1 LKKAM
6 IKYWRLI
13 LLFILLLAAIY
24 IYLVFDAASGYV
36 IQHLRVPRLL
46 LTMLVGMTLGSVGFA
61 FQLLLNNPLAEPY
74 ILGVSSG
81 AALASILAGAA
92 GLFLLM
98 PLFGFLGA
106 LLAMLAVYWLA
117 SGSGMFNTTRLL
129 LAGIIVSMFL
139 SSIISLVMYL
149 NQNDIGNIINILM
162 GNLGHIFS
170 NTEWQIFIGIAVLCL
185 ILLGW
190 LVLQGR
196 RLLVLST
203 GELVAGSLGLNVRK
217 LRVQVFVVSS
227 LLTGL
232 TVAFSGII
240 GFVGLIV
247 PHLVRLIWKGNK
259 PGSILYAGVFGSVFL
274 LVCDFIAMHLV
285 VIELPV
291 GIVTSFIGCP
301 LFIYLLWRKK

>member
-1 LKKAM
+1 M
-6 IKYWRLI
+6 IKHWRLI
-13 LLFILLLAAIY
+13 LLIFLLIAAIY
-24 IYLVFDAASGYV
+24 LYLVYGAASGYI
-36 IQHLRVPRLL
+36 IQHLRLPRLI
-46 LTMLVGMTLGSVGFA
+46 LTLLVGMTLGSVGFA

-92 GLFLLM
+92 GLFILM
-98 PLFGFLGA
+98 PLFGFMGA
-106 LLAMLAVYWLA
+106 AGAMLTVYWLA
-117 SGSGMFNTTRLL
+117 RSRGMFNTTRLL
-129 LAGIIVSMFL
+129 LAGIIVGMFL

-170 NTEWQIFIGIAVLCL
+170 NTEWRIFTWIAGICL

-190 LVLQGR
+190 LFLQGR
-196 RLLVLST
+196 KLLVLST
-203 GELVAGSLGLNVRK
+203 GDMMAGSLGLNVQK
-217 LRVQVFVVSS
+217 LRIQVFIVSS

-247 PHLVRLIWKGNK
+247 PHLVRMIWKGNK
-259 PGSILYAGVFGSVFL
+259 PASIFYSGLFGAMFL
-274 LVCDFIAMHLV
+274 LICDFIAMHIV

-291 GIVTSFIGCP
+291 GIITSFIGCP
-301 LFIYLLWRKK
+301 LFIYLLWRKQ

>member
-1 LKKAM
+1 MSKH
-6 IKYWRLI
+6 WRVI
-13 LLFILLLAAIY
+13 LLFALMTAVIY
-24 IYLVFDAASGYV
+24 IYIVFGAASGYV
-36 IQHLRVPRLL
+36 IQHLRLPRLV

-106 LLAMLAVYWLA
+106 LAAMLAVYWLA
-117 SGSGMFNTTRLL
+117 QRDGMFNTTRLL
-129 LAGIIVSMFL
+129 LAGIIVGMFL

-170 NTEWQIFIGIAVLCL
+170 NSDWQIFIGIAIICL
-185 ILLGW
+185 VLLGW
-190 LVLQGR
+190 LALQGR

-203 GELVAGSLGLNVRK
+203 GDLLAGSLGLNVRR
-217 LRVQVFVVSS
+217 LRVQIFIVCS

-259 PGSILYAGVFGSVFL
+259 PESIFYAGVFGSVFL
-274 LVCDFIAMHLV
+274 LICDFIAMHLA

>member
-1 LKKAM
+1 MGKH
-6 IKYWRLI
+6 WRII
-13 LLFILLLAAIY
+13 LLIFLLTVAIY
-24 IYLVFDAASGYV
+24 IYLVYGASSGYI
-36 IQHLRVPRLL
+36 IQHLRLPRLI
-46 LTMLVGMTLGSVGFA
+46 LTLLVGMTLGSVGFA

-92 GLFLLM
+92 GLFILM
-98 PLFGFLGA
+98 PLFGFMGA
-106 LLAMLAVYWLA
+106 AGAMLTVYWLA
-117 SGSGMFNTTRLL
+117 RSKGMFNTTRLL
-129 LAGIIVSMFL
+129 LAGIIVGMFL

-170 NTEWQIFIGIAVLCL
+170 NTEWRIFTWIAGICL

-190 LVLQGR
+190 LFLQGR
-196 RLLVLST
+196 KLLVLST
-203 GELVAGSLGLNVRK
+203 GDLMAGSLGLNVQR
-217 LRVQVFVVSS
+217 LRMQVFIVSS

-247 PHLVRLIWKGNK
+247 PHLVRMIWKGNK
-259 PGSILYAGVFGSVFL
+259 PASIFYSGLFGAIFL
-274 LVCDFIAMHLV
+274 LICDFIAMHIV
-285 VIELPV
+285 MIELPV
-291 GIVTSFIGCP
+291 GIITSFIGCP
-301 LFIYLLWRKK
+301 LFIYLLWRKQ

>member
-1 LKKAM
+1 M
-6 IKYWRLI
+6 TKYWRSG
-13 LLFILLLAAIY
+13 LLLIVLALVIY
-24 IYLVFDAASGYV
+24 IYLVYGAANGYV
-36 IQHLRVPRLL
+36 VEHLRFPRLL
-46 LTMLVGMTLGSVGFA
+46 LTILTGMVLGSAGFA

-92 GLFLLM
+92 GLFFLI

-106 LLAMLAVYWLA
+106 LAAMLTVYWLA
-117 SGSGMFNTTRLL
+117 RSGGIFNTTRLL
-129 LAGIIVSMFL
+129 LAGIIVGMFL

-149 NQNDIGNIINILM
+149 NQKDIGNIINVLM

-170 NTEWQIFIGIAVLCL
+170 NTEWRIFVGISVIL
-185 ILLGW
+185 ILLLSW
-190 LVLQGR
+190 LFLQGR

-203 GELVAGSLGLNVRK
+203 GDMVASSLGIDVRRY
-217 LRVQVFVVSS
+217 RVQIFVVCS

-232 TVAFSGII
+232 TVSFSGII

-247 PHLVRLIWKGNK
+247 PHLVRMIWKGNK
-259 PGSILYAGVFGSVFL
+259 PGSIFYAGLFGAGFL
-274 LVCDFIAMHLV
+274 LICDFIAMHLA

-291 GIVTSFIGCP
+291 GIITSFIGCP
-301 LFIYLLWRKK
+301 VFIYLLWRKK

>member
-1 LKKAM
+1 M
-6 IKYWRLI
+6 IKHWRLI
-13 LLFILLLAAIY
+13 LLIILLIAAIY
-24 IYLVFDAASGYV
+24 LYLVYGAASGYI
-36 IQHLRVPRLL
+36 IQHLRLPRLI
-46 LTMLVGMTLGSVGFA
+46 LTLLVGMTLGSVGFA

-92 GLFLLM
+92 GLFILM

-106 LLAMLAVYWLA
+106 AGAMLTVYWLA
-117 SGSGMFNTTRLL
+117 RSKGMFNTTRLL
-129 LAGIIVSMFL
+129 LAGIIVGMFL

-170 NTEWQIFIGIAVLCL
+170 NAEWQIFTWIAGICL

-190 LVLQGR
+190 LFLQGR
-196 RLLVLST
+196 KLLVLST
-203 GELVAGSLGLNVRK
+203 GDLMAGSLGLNVQR
-217 LRVQVFVVSS
+217 LRIKVFIVSS

-247 PHLVRLIWKGNK
+247 PHLVRMIWKGNK
-259 PGSILYAGVFGSVFL
+259 PASIFYSGLFGAIFL
-274 LVCDFIAMHLV
+274 LICDFIAMHIV
-285 VIELPV
+285 MIELPV
-291 GIVTSFIGCP
+291 GIITSFIGCP
-301 LFIYLLWRKK
+301 LFIYLLWRKQ

>member
-1 LKKAM
+1 MM
-6 IKYWRLI
+6 IKHWRII
-13 LLFILLLAAIY
+13 LLIILLIAAIY
-24 IYLVFDAASGYV
+24 IYLVYGAASGYI
-36 IQHLRVPRLL
+36 IQQLRLPRLI
-46 LTMLVGMTLGSVGFA
+46 LTLLVGMTLGSVGFA

-92 GLFLLM
+92 GLFILM

-106 LLAMLAVYWLA
+106 AGAMLTVYWLA
-117 SGSGMFNTTRLL
+117 QSRGMFNTTRLL
-129 LAGIIVSMFL
+129 LAGIIVGMFL

-170 NTEWQIFIGIAVLCL
+170 NTGWRIFSGIAIICL
-185 ILLGW
+185 ILLSW
-190 LVLQGR
+190 LFLQGR
-196 RLLVLST
+196 KLLVLST
-203 GELVAGSLGLNVRK
+203 GDLVAGSLGLNVQK
-217 LRVQVFVVSS
+217 LRMQVFIVSS

-247 PHLVRLIWKGNK
+247 PHLVRMIWKGNK
-259 PGSILYAGVFGSVFL
+259 PASIFYSGLFGAMFL
-274 LVCDFIAMHLV
+274 LICDFIAMHIV
-285 VIELPV
+285 MIELPV
-291 GIVTSFIGCP
+291 GIITAFIGCP
-301 LFIYLLWRKK
+301 LFIYLLWRKQ

>member
-1 LKKAM
+1 MMVKH
-6 IKYWRLI
+6 WRII
-13 LLFILLLAAIY
+13 LLIILLMTAIY
-24 IYLVFDAASGYV
+24 LYLVYGAASGYI
-36 IQHLRVPRLL
+36 IQHLRLPRLI
-46 LTMLVGMTLGSVGFA
+46 LTLLVGMTLGSVGFA

-92 GLFLLM
+92 GLFIFM

-106 LLAMLAVYWLA
+106 AGAMLTVYWLA
-117 SGSGMFNTTRLL
+117 RSRGIFNTTRLL
-129 LAGIIVSMFL
+129 LAGIIVGMFL

-170 NTEWQIFIGIAVLCL
+170 NTEWRIFTWIAGICL

-190 LVLQGR
+190 LFLQGR
-196 RLLVLST
+196 KLLVLST
-203 GELVAGSLGLNVRK
+203 GDMMAGSLGLNVQR
-217 LRVQVFVVSS
+217 LRIQVFIVSS

-247 PHLVRLIWKGNK
+247 PHLVRMIWKGNK
-259 PGSILYAGVFGSVFL
+259 PASIFYSGIFGAMFL
-274 LVCDFIAMHLV
+274 LICDFIAMHIV
-285 VIELPV
+285 MIELPV
-291 GIVTSFIGCP
+291 GIITSFIGCP
-301 LFIYLLWRKK
+301 LFIYLLWRKQ

>member
-1 LKKAM
+1 MGKH
-6 IKYWRLI
+6 WRII
-13 LLFILLLAAIY
+13 LLIFLLTVAIY
-24 IYLVFDAASGYV
+24 IYLVYGASSGYI
-36 IQHLRVPRLL
+36 IQHLRLPRLI
-46 LTMLVGMTLGSVGFA
+46 LTLLVGMTLGSVGFA

-92 GLFLLM
+92 GLFILM
-98 PLFGFLGA
+98 PLFGFMGA
-106 LLAMLAVYWLA
+106 AGAMLTVYWLA
-117 SGSGMFNTTRLL
+117 RSKGMFNTTRLL
-129 LAGIIVSMFL
+129 LAGIIVGMFL

-170 NTEWQIFIGIAVLCL
+170 NTEWRIFTWIAGICL

-190 LVLQGR
+190 LFLQGR
-196 RLLVLST
+196 KLLVLST
-203 GELVAGSLGLNVRK
+203 GDMMAGSLGLNVQR
-217 LRVQVFVVSS
+217 LRIQVFIVSS

-247 PHLVRLIWKGNK
+247 PHLVRMIWKGNK
-259 PGSILYAGVFGSVFL
+259 PASIFYSGLFGAMFL
-274 LVCDFIAMHLV
+274 LLCDFIAMHIV
-285 VIELPV
+285 MIELPV
-291 GIVTSFIGCP
+291 GIITSFIGCP
-301 LFIYLLWRKK
+301 LFIYLLWRKQ

>member
-1 LKKAM
+1 M
-6 IKYWRLI
+6 TKYWRSG
-13 LLFILLLAAIY
+13 LLLLVLALVVY
-24 IYLVFDAASGYV
+24 VYLVFGAASGYV
-36 IQHLRVPRLL
+36 VEHLRFPRLL
-46 LTMLVGMTLGSVGFA
+46 LTILTGMVLGSAGFA

-92 GLFLLM
+92 GLFFLI

-106 LLAMLAVYWLA
+106 LAAMFTVYWLA
-117 SGSGMFNTTRLL
+117 RSGGIFNTTRLL
-129 LAGIIVSMFL
+129 LAGIIVGMFL

-149 NQNDIGNIINILM
+149 NQNDIGNIINVLM

-170 NTEWQIFIGIAVLCL
+170 NTEWRIFVGISVILVL
-185 ILLGW
+185 LLSW
-190 LVLQGR
+190 LFLQGR

-203 GELVAGSLGLNVRK
+203 GDMVASSLGINVRRY
-217 LRVQVFVVSS
+217 RVQIFVVCS

-247 PHLVRLIWKGNK
+247 PHLVRMIWKGNK
-259 PGSILYAGVFGSVFL
+259 SGSIFYAGIFGAVFL
-274 LVCDFIAMHLV
+274 LICDFIAMHLA

-291 GIVTSFIGCP
+291 GIITSFIGCP
-301 LFIYLLWRKK
+301 VFIYLLWRKK